1 MELQTFRNPK
11 PDLVALLAESGPA
24 GDANGVRG
32 GKGDAAKKKSRNRD
46 KNVSS
51 AAWLH
56 TNVVLMV
63 YPGRHGEACRRSA
76 EAGRRRPT
84 ARRDHGA

>member
-51 AAWLH
+51 AAWLD
-56 TNVVLMV
+56 T
-63 YPGRHGEACRRSA
+63 
-76 EAGRRRPT
+76 GRRANGISRSTWRSLPKVCRSWAKT
-84 ARRDHGA
+84 TCYTS